1 MSSIFNKLDY
11 FLKEKLWQ
19 IKADPSEKL
28 KNILITFLRL
38 LYKIGQEFLDGE
50 IPRRAS
56 SLVYTTLLT
65 IVPLSG
71 RHLLRSQGLR
81 RS

>member
-1 MSSIFNKLDY
+1 MLPIFDKLDY

-19 IKADPSEKL
+19 IGTDPSEKL

-50 IPRRAS
+50 K
-56 SLVYTTLLT
+56 
-65 IVPLSG
+65 G
-71 RHLLRSQGLR
+71 FF
-81 RS
+81 